1 MKHSAALSVIVF
13 GAGYLTG
20 IALVCEP
27 QIYLKLAGVSVISY
41 LSFIL
46 ALQIEEEWKHNYH
59 YYYFKYNENF

>member
-1 MKHSAALSVIVF
+1 MTRWELTSKYGTANVT

-27 QIYLKLAGVSVISY
+27 AIYLKLAGATVIGY

-46 ALQIEEEWKHNYH
+46 ALQWEGEE
-59 YYYFKYNENF
+59 